1 MVQLVSLNNFNFNKI
16 SIFNQLLTVSNFFFV
31 LCFFILLF
39 ILSKTD
45 AKGVSDFKPLDDT
58 GDHVFSHWKKLK
70 GSKIYNYFSLG
81 GSDSGLSLHAHVR
94 IIILK
99 GFYFVSFQLDN
110 TFNTCCH

>member
-1 MVQLVSLNNFNFNKI
+1 MVRLVSLNNFNFNKI
-16 SIFNQLLTVSNFFFV
+16 SIFNQLLTVSN
-31 LCFFILLF
+31 FFILLF

-70 GSKIYNYFSLG
+70 RSKIYNYFSLG

-94 IIILK
+94 ITFLK